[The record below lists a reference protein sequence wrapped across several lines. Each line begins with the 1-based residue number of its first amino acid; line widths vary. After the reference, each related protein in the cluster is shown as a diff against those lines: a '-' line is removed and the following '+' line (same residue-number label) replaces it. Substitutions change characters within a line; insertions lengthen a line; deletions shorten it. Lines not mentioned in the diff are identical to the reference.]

1 MEASCFFNT
10 FQLKYLYK
18 NQNAVFIIYFN
29 RYISGSLH
37 YSRVPAFYWKDR
49 LTKMHSAGLNAVQT
63 YIPWNFHNPFPG
75 VFQFQGDH
83 DVVEFLKTAQDVG
96 LLVVLRA
103 GPYIC
108 GEWEMGGLPSW
119 LLRNTSIVLR
129 SSDAGYLKQVDEW
142 YSVLFPKLKSL
153 LYENGG
159 PIISVQVENEY
170 GSYYTCDKNYM
181 KHLEMTFRR
190 YLGPDVLL
198 FTTDGDGDGYLKCG
212 TLIPDL
218 YATVDF
224 GVTNNP
230 NFEPQRQY
238 EPHGPLVNSEFYTGW
253 LDHWGEPHQRRDG
266 AQFAKSLDI
275 LLKMNVSVSMYMFEG
290 GTNFGFWNGA
300 NSGGNSYSPQPTS
313 YDYDAPLT
321 EAGDPTAKFTLIR
334 NVIMKYQPV
343 PTNVPPA
350 TTKIA
355 YGKILFYDY
364 VSLFDSGLAV
374 TQRSG
379 INPYTFEEIEQDYGF
394 MLYKTDNNISID
406 SSLSLIVS
414 ELHDRA
420 SIYWNSQYSG
430 AIIRQG
436 QIAGNITFIV
446 NSSSSGSGPL
456 ELLVENMGR
465 INYGSYINDQKGI
478 IDGVFASNKRIT
490 QWTSYSYPLN
500 NTDKLKVSS
509 FTSLR
514 AQPHIVPPKTAVFY
528 IGTFEAGY
536 NPADTFLSLNN
547 WNKGVAFVNDFNLGR
562 YWTAKG
568 PQKTLFVP
576 ANILKPTPAAN
587 RIVVFEIDSA
597 PCVPPDYTR
606 CFVEFTDTPDLGVH
620 MWN

>member
-1 MEASCFFNT
+1 MYCLTEHFKC
-10 FQLKYLYK
+10 
-18 NQNAVFIIYFN
+18 

-49 LTKMHSAGLNAVQT
+49 LAKMHAAGLNAVQT
-63 YIPWNFHNPFPG
+63 YIPWNYHNPFPG
-75 VFQFQGDH
+75 VYQFQGDH
-83 DVVEFLKTAQDVG
+83 DVVQFLKTAQDVG

-108 GEWEMGGLPSW
+108 GEWEMGGFPSW

-129 SSDAGYLKQVDEW
+129 SSDAGYIKQVDEW

-170 GSYYTCDKNYM
+170 GSYYTCDKNYL
-181 KHLEMTFRR
+181 KHLEATFRQH
-190 YLGPDVLL
+190 LGPNILL

-212 TLIPDL
+212 SLVPDL

-224 GVTNNP
+224 GVTTKP

-266 AQFAKSLDI
+266 AQFANSLDI
-275 LLKMNVSVSMYMFEG
+275 LLNMNVSVNMYMFEG

-300 NSGGNSYSPQPTS
+300 NSGGSNYSPQPTS
-313 YDYDAPLT
+313 YDYDAPLS
-321 EAGDPTAKFTLIR
+321 EAGDPTNKFTLIR
-334 NVIMKYQPV
+334 NVIKKYESV
-343 PTNVPPA
+343 PSTVPPA
-350 TTKIA
+350 TPKTA
-355 YGKILFYDY
+355 YGKVTFDEY

-374 TQRSG
+374 AKRSG
-379 INPYTFEEIEQDYGF
+379 IHPYTFEEMEQDFGF
-394 MLYKTDNNISID
+394 MLYKSDNNISID

-420 SIYWNSQYSG
+420 SIYWNSQYNG
-430 AIIRQG
+430 AIIRRG
-436 QIAGNITFIV
+436 QVAGNITFVI
-446 NSSSSGSGPL
+446 NASSPGSGPL

-478 IDGVFASNKRIT
+478 IDGVFASNKRLI

-500 NTDKLKVSS
+500 NTDKLSN
-509 FTSLR
+509 FMSLR
-514 AQPHIVPPKTAVFY
+514 TQSRAPKTAVFY
-528 IGTFEAGY
+528 IGSFDAGNY
-536 NPADTFLSLNN
+536 PNDTFLSLAN
-547 WNKGVAFVNDFNLGR
+547 WNKGVAFVNNFNLGR
-562 YWTAKG
+562 YWTTKG
-568 PQKTLFVP
+568 PQKTLYVP
-576 ANILKPTPAAN
+576 ASVLKPTPAVN
-587 RIVVFEIDSA
+587 RVVLFEIDSA
-597 PCVPPDYTR
+597 PCEPPDYTN
-606 CFVEFTDTPDLGVH
+606 CIAELTDIPNLG
-620 MWN
+620 